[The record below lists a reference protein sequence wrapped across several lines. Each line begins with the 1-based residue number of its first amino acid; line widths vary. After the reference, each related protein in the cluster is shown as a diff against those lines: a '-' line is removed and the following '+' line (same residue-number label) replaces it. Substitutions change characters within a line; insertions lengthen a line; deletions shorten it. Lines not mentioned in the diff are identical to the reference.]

1 MAMVMLPSRQAVD
14 SSASSDRRRHFT
26 NGMWTESESSRSERE
41 TIRLSRPTVPQGT
54 RDSSSLPSLSRALA
68 RLHTL
73 DSVEALR
80 RHGVVEAYRSG
91 EFASAT
97 LWMLDPASLGGGWQ
111 VLCDAGIEGSFRR
124 RRLRQNRGVMASVV
138 LDDAEALAD
147 LRVGHVLVL
156 HEPAGEDGPA
166 GRDDRWPASAFALV
180 DVDRDV
186 VSVLQVGLSAPISSA
201 DIDVLSAAITLFAGE
216 WGHMIRSARTIAQ
229 LRGRWHR
236 AVAVIDAMGDPS
248 NPEPG
253 DVLELIT
260 LLTNTGESAIER
272 RDTAPEL
279 GALTR
284 REREVFALILEGSS
298 NATISQTLFISPD
311 TVKSHVRAILSKL
324 HLASR
329 LEVVAHYR
337 DFQPGAR

>member
-1 MAMVMLPSRQAVD
+1 M
-14 SSASSDRRRHFT
+14 ASSDRRRNFT
-26 NGMWTESESSRSERE
+26 RDMRTESASSIGERE
-41 TIRLSRPTVPQGT
+41 TIRASRPTLPQGA
-54 RDSSSLPSLSRALA
+54 RDSSSVRSMSRALA
-68 RLHTL
+68 RLRAF

-91 EFASAT
+91 EFSSAT
-97 LWMLDPASLGGGWQ
+97 LWMLDPASPGAGWV

-124 RRLRQNRGVMASVV
+124 RQWRRIRAVMASIV
-138 LDDAEALAD
+138 LDDPEALAE
-147 LRVGHVLVL
+147 LQAGHVLVL
-156 HEPAGEDGPA
+156 HEPAGEDAPA
-166 GRDDRWPASAFALV
+166 GGDDRWPANAFALV
-180 DVDRDV
+180 DVDREV
-186 VSVLQVGLSAPISSA
+186 ISVLQVGLSAISGSA

-229 LRGRWHR
+229 LRARLQE
-236 AVAVIDAMGDPS
+236 AVVVIEAIGDPS
-248 NPEPG
+248 NPDPG
-253 DVLELIT
+253 DLLELIT
-260 LLTNTGESAIER
+260 LLTNAGESAIER

-298 NATISQTLFISPD
+298 NATISKTLFISPD

-329 LEVVAHYR
+329 LEVLAHYR
-337 DFQPGAR
+337 DSHSGAR